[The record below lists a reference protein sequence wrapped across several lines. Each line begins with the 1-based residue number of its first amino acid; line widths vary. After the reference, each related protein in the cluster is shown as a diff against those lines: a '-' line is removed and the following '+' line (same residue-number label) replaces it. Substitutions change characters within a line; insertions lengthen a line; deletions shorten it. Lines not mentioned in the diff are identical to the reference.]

1 MSGRLDGR
9 VAVVTGGASGMGRS
23 TVLRFLEEGARVVV
37 ADLNEATGKET
48 IELAA
53 GQGNG
58 EAVRFLRT
66 DVASEAD
73 VEAAI
78 RHAVES
84 FGRLDNAFNPAG
96 IGGAFGPITETSV
109 EDWDYSQA
117 VLLRSVFLGIKHAAR
132 AMKQQ
137 GGGGSIIN
145 TASVA
150 GLSGGAGPHAYSAA
164 KAGVINLTRSAAN
177 ELGVHRIR
185 VNAICPGGIMTPLV
199 HRGNPDAVRARLAG
213 LQPLPRAGEGAD
225 IAGAALFLAS
235 DDSEFVTG
243 EALVVDGGLTAAGPS
258 ASRGPIGS
266 REDSPFAG
274 LVGVDRGSTGQ
285 APIIRKKL

>member
-1 MSGRLDGR
+1 MSGRLEGR
-9 VAVVTGGASGMGRS
+9 VAVVTGGASGMGRA
-23 TVLRFLEEGARVVV
+23 TVLRFLAEGAAVVV

-48 IELAA
+48 LALAA
-53 GQGNG
+53 AQGSG
-58 EAVRFLRT
+58 ESIRFVRT

-73 VEAAI
+73 VDEAI
-78 RHAVES
+78 RHAIES
-84 FGRLDNAFNPAG
+84 FGRIDIAFNNAG
-96 IGGAFGPITETSV
+96 VGGAFGPITETSV
-109 EDWDYSQA
+109 EDWDYSLA

-132 AMKQQ
+132 AMKRQ

-177 ELGVHRIR
+177 ELGPDRIR
-185 VNAICPGGIMTPLV
+185 VNAICPGGILTPLV
-199 HRGNPDAVRARLAG
+199 HRGHADVVRARLAR

-258 ASRGPIGS
+258 AGRGAIGGG
-266 REDSPFAG
+266 EGSPFAG
-274 LVGVDRGSTGQ
+274 LVGLDRGTTGQ
-285 APIIRKKL
+285 DPIIRRKL